1 MTSSSTTS
9 LPTPAIQLVLSQ
21 FTLSSGQS
29 SGPLTITDD
38 RPLKRLT
45 LISVLDHD
53 RGMILLGH
61 KARGFGEGKWNGFGG
76 KFDPAVD
83 TTLCECARR
92 ELEEEVGLRANA
104 KKMIH
109 RGTLLFYYPPER
121 EQRLMEVSLF
131 EVDIKDCE
139 GEPVASEEMNPI
151 QWFPFDDI
159 PLQSMWADDEFW
171 LPMLVKEVWRAPKKK
186 ADGNATMFQFAA
198 VFVFEGLEKII
209 DHKIITN
216 EQDETLR
223 LTCS

>member
-1 MTSSSTTS
+1 
-9 LPTPAIQLVLSQ
+9 
-21 FTLSSGQS
+21 
-29 SGPLTITDD
+29 
-38 RPLKRLT
+38 
-45 LISVLDHD
+45 
-53 RGMILLGH
+53 
-61 KARGFGEGKWNGFGG
+61 
-76 KFDPAVD
+76 
-83 TTLCECARR
+83 
-92 ELEEEVGLRANA
+92 
-104 KKMIH
+104 MIH
-109 RGTLLFYYPPER
+109 RGNLLFYYPPER